1 MEPITAY
8 LGLGAN
14 LGDRESNLSK
24 ALRLLA
30 ESPGIWVVKC
40 SSLYETAPW
49 GVTNQPDF
57 LNCVAEIRT
66 DLLPVTLLKLVKKV
80 EQSLGRQEN
89 FRYGPRVIDIDILL
103 YGDQVIQV
111 ADPDL
116 QIPHVGMS
124 ERAFV
129 LVPLA
134 EIAPETLHPTS
145 AVSVQVLCNQV
156 AGKSDVRLWGP
167 PLKFPQNG

>member
-14 LGDRESNLSK
+14 LGDRESNLSQ
-24 ALRLLA
+24 ALCLLA
-30 ESPGIWVVKC
+30 ESSEIRVIKN

-49 GVTNQPDF
+49 GVADQPDF

-66 DLLPVTLLKLVKKV
+66 TLPPAPLLQLVKNI
-80 EQSLGRQEN
+80 EQDLGRQEN
-89 FRYGPRVIDIDILL
+89 VRYGPRVIDIDILL
-103 YGDQVIQV
+103 YSDQVIQV
-111 ADPDL
+111 AEPDL
-116 QIPHVGMS
+116 QIPHIRMS

-134 EIAPETLHPTS
+134 ELAPETLHPTS
-145 AVSVQVLCNQV
+145 AISMQVLCSQV
-156 AGKSDVRLWGP
+156 AGKADVRLWGP
-167 PLKFPQNG
+167 PLELPQNG

>member
-24 ALRLLA
+24 ALRLLT
-30 ESPGIWVVKC
+30 ESPGVWVIRC

-57 LNCVAEIRT
+57 LNCAAEIRT
-66 DLLPVTLLKLVKKV
+66 DLLPVTLLELVKKV
-80 EQSLGRQEN
+80 EQALGRQEN

-111 ADPDL
+111 DDPDL

-134 EIAPETLHPTS
+134 EVTPETLLPTS

-156 AGKSDVRLWGP
+156 AGKADVRLWGP